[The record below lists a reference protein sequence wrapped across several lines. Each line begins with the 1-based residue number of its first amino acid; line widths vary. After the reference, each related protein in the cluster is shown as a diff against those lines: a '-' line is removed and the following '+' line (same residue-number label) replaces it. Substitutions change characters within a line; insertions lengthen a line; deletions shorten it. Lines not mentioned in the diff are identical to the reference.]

1 MFGCAGWTRMMSAN
15 IPATRKAM
23 KLVTMYMIPISLW
36 SVVVS
41 QVVTGANTDRSYD
54 SGITCGAVT
63 VAISGPLYFVGDGDG
78 AGAAFAFWAAT
89 QASYWFWGR
98 TRTSICIWAWPA
110 PQSSAHSPWNTQPP
124 VASSGWRSF
133 PFGQLVSTLGSTLIQ
148 LWLV

>member
-1 MFGCAGWTRMMSAN
+1 MFGWASWTRMISAK
-15 IPATRKAM
+15 IAATRKAM

-41 QVVTGANTDRSYD
+41 QVVTGANTERSYD
-54 SGITCGAVT
+54 SGISAGGGAVT

-78 AGAAFAFWAAT
+78 EGAAAFAFWVAT

-110 PQSSAHSPWNTQPP
+110 PQSSAHSPWKTQPP
-124 VASSGWRSF
+124 VAS
-133 PFGQLVSTLGSTLIQ
+133 
-148 LWLV
+148 